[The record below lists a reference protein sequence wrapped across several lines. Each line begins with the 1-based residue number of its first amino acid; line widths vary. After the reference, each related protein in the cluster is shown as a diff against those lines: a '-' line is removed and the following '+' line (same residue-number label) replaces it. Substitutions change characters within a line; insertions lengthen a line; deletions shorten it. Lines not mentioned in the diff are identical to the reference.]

1 MKWVLKSPDE
11 AGERKVRISS
21 ASDAPSEGRP
31 GGEKVLDRVSSI
43 ASDRST
49 PRHTR
54 TRSEPNPSFKYF
66 EYGAFEDEDDEN
78 DPGIPANARKT
89 GKGYALL

>member
-1 MKWVLKSPDE
+1 MKWVLKSPEE
-11 AGERKVRISS
+11 AVEKKVRINS
-21 ASDAPSEGRP
+21 ASGEHGDGRSE
-31 GGEKVLDRVSSI
+31 EKVLESVSSI

>member
-1 MKWVLKSPDE
+1 MKGF
-11 AGERKVRISS
+11 GEGLVH
-21 ASDAPSEGRP
+21 
-31 GGEKVLDRVSSI
+31 RVGPI
-43 ASDRST
+43 GT

-54 TRSEPNPSFKYF
+54 TRSDPNPSFKYF

-78 DPGIPANARKT
+78 DPSIPANARKT